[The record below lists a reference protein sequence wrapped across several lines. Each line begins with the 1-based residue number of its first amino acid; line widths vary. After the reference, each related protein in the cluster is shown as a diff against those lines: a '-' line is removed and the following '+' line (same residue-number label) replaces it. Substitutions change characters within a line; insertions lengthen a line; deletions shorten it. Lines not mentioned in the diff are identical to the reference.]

1 MDFEMFSAAEIDE
14 KLIALRS
21 LHRAARPFLRQDKE
35 EQS

>member
-1 MDFEMFSAAEIDE
+1 MDFEKFSAPEIDE
-14 KLIALRS
+14 KLKTLRL